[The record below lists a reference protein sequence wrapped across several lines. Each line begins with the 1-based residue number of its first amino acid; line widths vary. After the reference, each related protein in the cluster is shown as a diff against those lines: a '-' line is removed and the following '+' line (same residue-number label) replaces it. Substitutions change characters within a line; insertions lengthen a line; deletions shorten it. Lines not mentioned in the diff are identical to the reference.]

1 MTGCGVTVAHRAKRE
16 PAWAGR
22 ASARGAYISGT
33 SEALADAHP
42 LGLPLALC
50 SHVPHFNRKKTMSN
64 IRLVTS
70 AVTFSLMLS
79 SLSTAMA
86 EEGSVLEQ
94 EATAVRAEPKHAV
107 NLSVG
112 ALWAAPRVAY
122 EYLWN
127 GSHGFVLE
135 AGGFYWPFLDMK
147 GGGAAVGYRWHWR
160 GQQESG
166 FLGLLAGY
174 DVNQG
179 TATVTIDG
187 MEESTH
193 VNYET
198 LYVVG
203 NIGKR
208 WMLPSNLNVTAR
220 LGAGYARRRAD
231 VRDDSLADE
240 VVLDEIFGLVPWTLD
255 AELSLGYTF

>member
-1 MTGCGVTVAHRAKRE
+1 VARRAKRE

-22 ASARGAYISGT
+22 VSARGGYISGT

-50 SHVPHFNRKKTMSN
+50 SHVPHFNRQKIMSN
-64 IRLVTS
+64 IRLFTS
-70 AVTFSLMLS
+70 AITFSLVLS

-86 EEGSVLEQ
+86 EEQSVLEQ
-94 EATAVRAEPKHAV
+94 EATPVRAEPKHAV

-135 AGGFYWPFLDMK
+135 AGGFYWPFLDMQ
-147 GGGAAVGYRWHWR
+147 GAGAAVGYRWHWR
-160 GQQESG
+160 GQQDSG

-179 TATVTIDG
+179 SSTVTMDG
-187 MEESTH
+187 MEESTP

-198 LYVVG
+198 FYVVG

-208 WMLPSNLNVTAR
+208 WMLPANLNVTAR
-220 LGAGYARRRAD
+220 LGAGYAQRRVD
-231 VRDDSLADE
+231 VRDDSRDDDEAD
-240 VVLDEIFGLVPWTLD
+240 LDTIFGLVPWTLD